1 MVTGA
6 ASDVSTCTFSPSSTP
21 EHSEGSEHGETPPI
35 VAETEADG
43 LAHMRETFSG
53 QGSDNTLAE
62 FICGSWRSS
71 TKSQYASVD
80 PGGVLERSNTMC
92 MAKLVGM
99 VWAILY
105 TKNYANCKAVPE
117 ISLISPRGKTHGMV

>member
-6 ASDVSTCTFSPSSTP
+6 ASDVSTCTFSPSSIP

-35 VAETEADG
+35 VAGTEADG

-62 FICGSWRSS
+62 FICGSWMSS
-71 TKSQYASVD
+71 RKSQYDVH
-80 PGGVLERSNTMC
+80 GEIGQNGVGDS
-92 MAKLVGM
+92 
-99 VWAILY
+99 LY
-105 TKNYANCKAVPE
+105 QE
-117 ISLISPRGKTHGMV
+117 PRQL